1 MSKYSYP
8 PLEGTGKRPVRSA
21 AAQSFRGVGLVV
33 RCHVR
38 QWEARGESRGK
49 GERRTLVRG
58 ETGGK
63 TTELRMEEEI
73 WGRVE
78 ERPLFAEQIQVSVGA
93 GEREG
98 GKLANEGGS

>member
-1 MSKYSYP
+1 M
-8 PLEGTGKRPVRSA
+8 
-21 AAQSFRGVGLVV
+21 
-33 RCHVR
+33 
-38 QWEARGESRGK
+38 
-49 GERRTLVRG
+49 RG
-58 ETGGK
+58 ETEGK